1 MSVVRSRPAR
11 WVQRAR
17 EDDGGVGS
25 PAEGGCTA
33 GHTAAVVHSSE
44 QVLAAALPWL
54 EAGLAAGDLT
64 VLSCDDETAD
74 LLREQLGPG
83 AESLVSDPRASLRG
97 VRPPD
102 GVGVIRR
109 LLDRAADA
117 PSGRLR
123 ILGAPEF
130 GPAPRDWREA
140 QRYEAVLNRLLMGAP
155 VEALCLYDQRRLPE
169 QAALSAS
176 ATHPQLLVDGA
187 PAANPAYR
195 RPSAFVAD
203 LPLPREPMESGEPV
217 YAVAGAPTL
226 ADLRHQLAAVLAARV
241 PDREQRED
249 LHLAVSEIAANAFR
263 HGTPPVSARVWASES
278 WIVCTITDCGT
289 SYRDELAGFQPAHGN
304 DLSRGGMGLWL
315 ARKLW
320 DHVDVL
326 AGADGLTVRLSSPLH

>member
-1 MSVVRSRPAR
+1 VSVVGGEPTRHVPRAGDDDGGPAGAEEDGCRRGHAAVVVRS
-11 WVQRAR
+11 
-17 EDDGGVGS
+17 DD
-25 PAEGGCTA
+25 
-33 GHTAAVVHSSE
+33 
-44 QVLAAALPWL
+44 QLLDAALPWL
-54 EAGLAAGDLT
+54 ERGLAAGDLT
-64 VLSCDDETAD
+64 VLSCDAETAD
-74 LLREQLGPG
+74 LVRGRLGPAGG
-83 AESLVSDPRASLRG
+83 ALVIEPRVSLRG

-102 GVGVIRR
+102 ALLATRR
-109 LLDRAADA
+109 LLARAAESG
-117 PSGRLR
+117 SGRVR
-123 ILGAPEF
+123 VLGGPEF

-140 QRYEAVLNRLLMGAP
+140 QRYESVVNRLLAEAP

-169 QAALSAS
+169 QAVSSARS
-176 ATHPQLLVDGA
+176 THPQLLSGGV
-187 PAANPAYR
+187 PVANPAY
-195 RPSAFVAD
+195 
-203 LPLPREPMESGEPV
+203 LPPGEYVRTMTLPREPMERGEPV

-278 WIVCTITDCGT
+278 WIVCTVTDCGT
-289 SYRDELAGFQPAHGN
+289 RYRDELAGFQPAHGD

-326 AGADGLTVRLSSPLH
+326 PGADGLTVRLSAPLR